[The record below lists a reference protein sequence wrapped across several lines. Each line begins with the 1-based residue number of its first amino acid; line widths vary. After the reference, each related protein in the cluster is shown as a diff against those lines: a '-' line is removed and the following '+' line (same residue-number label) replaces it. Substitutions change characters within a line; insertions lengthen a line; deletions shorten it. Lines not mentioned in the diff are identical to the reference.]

1 MKTIILI
8 SFLSLSFYSI
18 SQSLFS
24 VRTAK
29 DTGVD
34 FENSLTET
42 EAYNYFHFDYFYNGG
57 GVAIGDINNDGLQD
71 LFFVGNQVQNKLFLN
86 KGNLKFDDIS
96 KSSGIEQ
103 ATKFWDT
110 GVSMID
116 INADGWLDIFVCR
129 SGSADEKRTMTNLL
143 YINQHDNAFKEQ
155 AKEYGFIDSKR
166 SVQSAFLDYD
176 RDGDLDVFIIQ

>member
-42 EAYNYFHFDYFYNGG
+42 EAY
-57 GVAIGDINNDGLQD
+57 INNDGLQD